1 MHKNSMDLSK
11 DAQQR
16 FRSLADLPLTV
27 TVHHEGFFTGFG
39 SSMLA
44 LWNRRKLIKQLA
56 KRELKSRYKDS
67 VLGYAWTL
75 AKPLV
80 NLLIYYLVIGRI
92 LGAERSVP
100 DFAVYVFAGLT
111 LWTFFSTM
119 VNSATTSIVANAGI
133 VKKVYLPREVF
144 PLSAI
149 LASFV
154 DFFSQLAILIIGAGL
169 IAGIPLKY
177 TFTYGLLSLAV
188 CIVWALACGLFF
200 SAVNV
205 YLRDVQYI
213 VEVLLMLGFWLTPSV
228 YPYTMLASVAPSW
241 AINIYMLN
249 PTAIASMGFQK
260 AFWAAGD
267 QVTWPPDLTWRLWIM
282 LLVGLVL
289 SFVAQRVFA
298 RLQGKFAQEL

>member
-1 MHKNSMDLSK
+1 MDLSK
-11 DAQQR
+11 NAQQR
-16 FRSLADLPLTV
+16 FRSLAELPLTV

-267 QVTWPPDLTWRLWIM
+267 QVTWAPDLMWRLWIM

-298 RLQGKFAQEL
+298 RLQGNFAQEL